1 MVSPLDET
9 MQLEFSATER
19 ERETE
24 RVRRDLA
31 ALAQST
37 EHGPRLLAEA
47 NSLLDEIRDRGTC
60 SDEKYLDLAER
71 IVVAL
76 TPVAA
81 DPVVG
86 RAILALTRLHAGVG
100 ELLARHRLHGDL
112 ARVVALD
119 PDDATEV
126 NRGLVEDL
134 FFHHHL
140 WEAHRQRMAGGWE
153 ALTRYLKGQP
163 RLWSDPGFYALRS
176 IVRDAIGT
184 AIRREDRETLL
195 LLRREL
201 GADPGVA
208 KALDKRLQELSPAGG
223 EGAPT

>member
-1 MVSPLDET
+1 
-9 MQLEFSATER
+9 MQLEFSPTER
-19 ERETE
+19 EQETE

-37 EHGPRLLAEA
+37 EHGPALLAEA

-60 SDEKYLDLAER
+60 SDEKYLELAER
-71 IVVAL
+71 IVAAL
-76 TPVAA
+76 APVAA

-86 RAILALTRLHAGVG
+86 RAILSLTRLHAGVG

-119 PDDATEV
+119 PDDVTEV
-126 NRGLVEDL
+126 NRVLVEDL

-140 WEAHRQRMAGGWE
+140 WEAHRQRMAGGWD
-153 ALTRYLKGQP
+153 AFARYLKHQP

-184 AIRREDRETLL
+184 AIRQDDRETLL
-195 LLRREL
+195 LLQREL

-208 KALDKRLQELSPAGG
+208 KALDKRLQELSPRGG
-223 EGAPT
+223 DGAPM

>member
-1 MVSPLDET
+1 

-19 ERETE
+19 DRETE

-31 ALAQST
+31 VLAQPA
-37 EHGPRLLAEA
+37 EHGTCLLAEA

-60 SDEKYLDLAER
+60 ADEKYLELAER
-71 IVVAL
+71 IVAAL
-76 TPVAA
+76 APFAA

-86 RAILALTRLHAGVG
+86 RAILSLTRLHAGVA

-126 NRGLVEDL
+126 NRGLIEDL
-134 FFHHHL
+134 FYHYHL
-140 WEAHRQRMAGGWE
+140 WEAHRQRIAGGWE
-153 ALTRYLKGQP
+153 AFAGYLKDQP
-163 RLWSDPGFYALRS
+163 RLWSEPGFYALRS
-176 IVRDAIGT
+176 IVRDAIST
-184 AIRREDRETLL
+184 AVRRDDREPLL
-195 LLRREL
+195 LLKREL

-208 KALDKRLQELSPAGG
+208 KALDKRLRERSPGGG

>member
-1 MVSPLDET
+1 

-19 ERETE
+19 ELETE

-37 EHGPRLLAEA
+37 EHGPRLLAAA
-47 NSLLDEIRDRGTC
+47 NSLLDEIRDLGTC
-60 SDEKYLDLAER
+60 SDEKYLELAEQ
-71 IVVAL
+71 IVAAL
-76 TPVAA
+76 APIAA
-81 DPVVG
+81 DPLVG
-86 RAILALTRLHAGVG
+86 RAILSLTRLHAGVG

-119 PDDATEV
+119 PDDATEI

-153 ALTRYLKGQP
+153 AFARYLKSQP

-176 IVRDAIGT
+176 VVRDALGT
-184 AIRREDRETLL
+184 AIRRDDREALL

-208 KALDKRLQELSPAGG
+208 KALDKRLQELPADGG
-223 EGAPT
+223 EGASM